1 MNRKKGLKQ
10 KKPSKPMKTQTLT
23 DKLKEF
29 DDEMERGVQ
38 STVWLALTENN
49 SERACI
55 FPVTPKI

>member
-1 MNRKKGLKQ
+1 MNRKKGVKT

-29 DDEMERGVQ
+29 DDEMERGIQ

-49 SERACI
+49 SERCMH
-55 FPVTPKI
+55 FPSDS